1 MNKTILPGALLG
13 IIGGGEHSRMLA
25 LAARQMG
32 YRVAVLSPEAD
43 CPAGPFANLAICASL
58 DDVDAV
64 ADLARNTAAVAV
76 EANSLSAEAA
86 EVAARRVPL
95 RPGPAVM
102 RVARHR
108 GRQKGFLRQRGFP
121 VLPCVEIGSLRML
134 REALQVFK
142 TPAVLKAAQA
152 GHGGHR
158 PFLIH
163 SPLQA
168 EEAWTA
174 IGRRTSILEK
184 WIHIHREL
192 AVIVANSPSGEM
204 ATYGPIQRL
213 YHRGLLDA
221 SASPP
226 DVPKKMANRA
236 VQLARDIAC
245 RLDVIGVL
253 GVEMFVTD
261 DYELVVNQLVPRL
274 HDSGHLTLNAHAT
287 SQYEQLVRVMC
298 GLPLGPA
305 NQLRPAATISLRGD
319 LWQDGEPDWAK
330 AFGLPETHLH
340 LYGKRNPR
348 PSRRMG
354 HLTALAEESRTALAR
369 AITARE
375 ACGPSRSVASAL
387 LGCLT
392 AALSNAPRWPRARS
406 SDEN

>member
-13 IIGGGEHSRMLA
+13 IIGGGEHSRMLT

-32 YRVAVLSPEAD
+32 YRVAVLSPEDD
-43 CPAGPFANLAICASL
+43 CPAAPFANLAICASW

-76 EANSLSAEAA
+76 ETDDLSAEAA

-95 RPGPAVM
+95 RPGPPVM
-102 RVARHR
+102 RVAQHR

-121 VLPCVEIGSLRML
+121 VLPYVEIGSLRML
-134 REALQVFK
+134 CEALREFK

-152 GHGGHR
+152 GHGGQK

-168 EEAWTA
+168 KEAWAA
-174 IGRRTSILEK
+174 IGRRPSILEK

-192 AVIVANSPSGEM
+192 AVIVAHSPSGEM
-204 ATYGPIQRL
+204 ATYGPIQRM
-213 YHRGLLDA
+213 YHRGHLDA
-221 SASPP
+221 SASPA
-226 DVPKKMANRA
+226 DLPKKMADRA
-236 VQLARDIAC
+236 VQLARDIAS

-261 DYELVVNQLVPRL
+261 DYELLVNQFVPRP

-287 SQYEQLVRVMC
+287 SQSEQLVRVMC

-305 NQLRPAATISLRGD
+305 NQLRPAATVSLRGD
-319 LWQDGEPDWAK
+319 LWRDGEPDWAK
-330 AFGLPETHLH
+330 ALEVPGTHLH

-354 HLTALAEESRTALAR
+354 HITALAEESRTALAR

-375 ACGPSRSVASAL
+375 ACGPGLLLASAL
-387 LGCLT
+387 FGCST
-392 AALSNAPRWPRARS
+392 AALSNAPRWSPAQP